1 MGEWQRGESAQQLLN
16 TLVFSQIFVPLNSGG
31 APGDGQNACAAL
43 TNERHGNSI
52 LKNGQHL
59 FTVFGVRKI
68 AEKIAEKLWNEGE
81 IVCFD
86 TLKLRGY
93 G

>member
-1 MGEWQRGESAQQLLN
+1 LCTAECGD
-16 TLVFSQIFVPLNSGG
+16 

-59 FTVFGVRKI
+59 FTMLSLRKI
-68 AEKIAEKLWNEGE
+68 AEKIAEKLWNGGE
-81 IVCFD
+81 IVCFV
-86 TLKLRGY
+86 TLNSGDKDDNLSENTGV
-93 G
+93 